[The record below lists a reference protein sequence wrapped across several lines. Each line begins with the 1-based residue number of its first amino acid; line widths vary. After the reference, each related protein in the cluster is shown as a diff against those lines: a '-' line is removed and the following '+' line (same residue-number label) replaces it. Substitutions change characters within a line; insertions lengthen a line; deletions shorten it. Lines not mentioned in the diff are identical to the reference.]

1 MKKGKLFLIS
11 SVVLGL
17 LSGPSYGATQE
28 ELLQKIE
35 QLSKELEALKAQLNE
50 LKEKQTA
57 QEEKVSQVDKAV
69 KTFKEGFGKFKVR
82 GDIRIRHDTTVAN
95 VERNAFMLG
104 MMGNFGPMVG
114 AAGYMGFSRLNDM
127 FPLIDLFGPDA
138 VNAML
143 MGYTDYK
150 LVDMFGK
157 PIDTEAFAKKT
168 RSHKDENDSLWTNRL
183 RLDLSVKP
191 TENTV
196 AKIRL
201 AYNKAWGMTDDY
213 YAPYLFF
220 PTKNNFTMGVRP
232 DDNTL
237 YVDRA
242 YFNWTYLFDKPIWI
256 SFGRRPT
263 THGTPQDIRE
273 GIDTKDA
280 SPMGINIDV
289 PFDGA
294 TIGYDWGTG
303 RIRFCYGRGFET
315 GFKTPIDRAKD
326 DVEFYGF
333 VIDAYDVDNKFLGIQ
348 AYKAQDIFDFPNGD
362 MYMFNPAFGM
372 YMPAKFQA
380 RTNLGDLY
388 EIGLTWK
395 HTNVKLFNL
404 DGVDYFISLGMSI
417 ADPNG
422 IGSMSMPL
430 IASDGTNTYTTYMD
444 LYYSLLTGMSLDPNE
459 IKRNMKTRT
468 GYALYA
474 GIRIPIP
481 QINGAKLGL
490 EYNYG
495 SKWWMPFHVGSD
507 DPYMN
512 KLSTRGHVAEI
523 YWQQDLPVG
532 EKLVKNGRALLRL
545 GFQYYWF
552 EYYGSA
558 NWLETPRKISDIK
571 KWAKQAEYLMNNGQF
586 VQAFGLMQK
595 AMTMYVPIDT
605 MWNLYGSLELFF

>member
-1 MKKGKLFLIS
+1 MKRGKLFLIS
-11 SVVLGL
+11 SVVFGL
-17 LSGPSYGATQE
+17 LAGTTYGATQE
-28 ELLQKIE
+28 ELLKKIE
-35 QLSKELEALKAQLNE
+35 QLSNELEALKAQLTE
-50 LKEKQTA
+50 LKKKQA
-57 QEEKVSQVDKAV
+57 VQEEKVSAVDKAV
-69 KTFKEGFGKFKVR
+69 SKFEEGFGKFKVS
-82 GDIRIRHDTTVAN
+82 GDIRVRHDTTVAK

-104 MMGNFGPMVG
+104 MLSGIVSNLYSGNVTDIH
-114 AAGYMGFSRLNDM
+114 RNQL
-127 FPLIDLFGPDA
+127 DLS
-138 VNAML
+138 
-143 MGYTDYK
+143 
-150 LVDMFGK
+150 
-157 PIDTEAFAKKT
+157 AFEKKT
-168 RSHKDENDSLWTNRL
+168 RRHKEENDSLWTNRL
-183 RLDLSVKP
+183 RLNLSVKP

-196 AKIRL
+196 ANIRL

-213 YAPYLFF
+213 FSPHLFF
-220 PTKNNFTMGVRP
+220 PMKNNFTVGVRP

-263 THGTPQDIRE
+263 SHGTPQEIRE
-273 GIDTKDA
+273 GIEKRDA
-280 SPMGINIDV
+280 SPVGINIDV

-294 TIGYDWGTG
+294 TLGYDWGTG
-303 RIRFCYGRGFET
+303 RIRFCYGRGFES
-315 GFKTPIDRAKD
+315 GFKIPIDRVKD

-348 AYKAQDIFDFPNGD
+348 AYKAQDIFDFPNGE

-395 HTNVKLFNL
+395 HTKVKLFNL
-404 DGVDYFISLGMSI
+404 DGVDYFLSFGMSI
-417 ADPNG
+417 ANPNKMG
-422 IGSMSMPL
+422 YMP
-430 IASDGTNTYTTYMD
+430 MD
-444 LYYSLLTGMSLDPNE
+444 VYYENSTGFYHKQIPLFYSLLTGMSNDTNVV
-459 IKRNMKTRT
+459 KKDMKTRT

-474 GIRIPIP
+474 GIRLPIP

-495 SKWWMPFHVGSD
+495 SKWWMPFHVGTD

-532 EKLVKNGRALLRL
+532 KKLVKNGRTLLRL
-545 GFQYYWF
+545 GFQHYWF

-571 KWAKQAEYLMNNGQF
+571 KWANSGDMN
-586 VQAFGLMQK
+586 AMMR